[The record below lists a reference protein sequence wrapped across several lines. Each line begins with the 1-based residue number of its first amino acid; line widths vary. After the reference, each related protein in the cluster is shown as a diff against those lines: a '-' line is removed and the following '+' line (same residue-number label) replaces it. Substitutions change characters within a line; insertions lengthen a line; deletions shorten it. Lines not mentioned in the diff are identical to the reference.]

1 MLGIIVMGCTQLGF
15 SFIHNSIQKIKKLKD
30 IIKIKILNFKNKL
43 VVPHQLIILVIFI
56 KMDTICN
63 NSKSYRAITPTIHQV
78 RND

>member
-1 MLGIIVMGCTQLGF
+1 MGCTQLGF
-15 SFIHNSIQKIKKLKD
+15 SFIHSSIQNFKKMKD

-63 NSKSYRAITPTIHQV
+63 NSKSYTTIAPTIHQV
-78 RND
+78 CND